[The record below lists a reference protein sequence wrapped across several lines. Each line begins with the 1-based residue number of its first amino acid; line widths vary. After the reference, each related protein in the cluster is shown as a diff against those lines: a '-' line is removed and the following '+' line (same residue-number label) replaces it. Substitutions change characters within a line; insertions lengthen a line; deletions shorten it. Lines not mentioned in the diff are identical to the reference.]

1 MGRNFQLFEDVG
13 GEITMK
19 DDDIITFLTDGY
31 PGACE
36 EEPMAV
42 LYSKKETKSQPKAPV
57 SQPTAAVSQPT
68 AAVSQPTAA
77 VSQPTA
83 AVSQPT
89 AAVSQPTAAVSPRPP
104 GFSKRIAA
112 TKDGELSIVEIF
124 QYLI

>member
-42 LYSKKETKSQPKAPV
+42 LYSKPKETKSQPKAPV

-68 AAVSQPTAA
+68 AAVS
-77 VSQPTA
+77 
-83 AVSQPT
+83 
-89 AAVSQPTAAVSPRPP
+89 PRPP
-104 GFSKRIAA
+104 EFSKRIAA

-124 QYLI
+124 HYLI